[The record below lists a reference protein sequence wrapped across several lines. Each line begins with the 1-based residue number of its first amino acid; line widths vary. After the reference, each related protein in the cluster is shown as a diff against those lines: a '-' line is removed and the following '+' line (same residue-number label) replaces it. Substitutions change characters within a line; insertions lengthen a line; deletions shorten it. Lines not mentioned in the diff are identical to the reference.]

1 MKYCDVVEY
10 NGKKLFSGAIDI
22 DDYLKAPEKAKEI
35 ASCYIFH
42 GNKKHEDDNSGHELT
57 DSISLVERVIE
68 ALESDSPELLL
79 GIAGYGVGKSHLGL
93 TLSYLL
99 STTDKNGKE
108 TILKNIAL
116 IDKEAESRI
125 KESIYSDDRPFLVVP
140 INGMRNVNLKD
151 LFFQTIKTILMR
163 DGVDS
168 SCLDKFD
175 PRFSA
180 LKELLFN
187 YNNQSLVIEVL
198 NTCGQTIKSFSEA
211 MDSLNSEIYER
222 VKIQAQEKGIKYYEP
237 AATGELKDIL
247 SSVSTA
253 LCGVDKPY
261 RSMLIVF
268 DEFGKYMSFAAAND
282 GTAGPGCMQLLFE
295 GITSNY
301 EKDGHI
307 VLLGL
312 SQLDLKEYQMGSG
325 DIAFTNN
332 MSRYVSRYDTARKFY
347 LSACFETLVANL
359 LSVKDTS
366 FFPDSDKESLKTKS
380 IYKNL
385 LKTFKQVAVNDIWSD
400 YDKYL
405 SLIVKGCWPLSPYLM
420 WTLSYI
426 TSINNLL
433 QQRSGFN
440 LLLNLFE
447 NDVYSCEITR
457 AEDNTIVATRL
468 FDAGLL
474 SELLESEKN
483 YQTSDPIATE
493 YVFLLQKYSTK
504 LSKKEV
510 EFLKSIVLAHKL
522 RANCS
527 TQNEMNSL
535 LKELAGLSS
544 SEINHCVDSLCNY
557 YNAVD
562 YNQAMGQYEIHSDS
576 ISVQQFSIAITKRTK
591 DYKLQRSRQEQYECV
606 SSLFNYSKDIYDI
619 KETFFTPV
627 KTAFSENHDLSTSEW
642 NYSPFVVIGYNFLN
656 ALDTNIKIS
665 DFLNNI
671 VHDDPKGRVFY
682 IILPKDVSL
691 QNAKK
696 DIKQLL
702 NKKSAELGYTLPV
715 LVLILRDSDD
725 EILDSSIEYTVISHL
740 SKEDQEK
747 YQTLIIRKKEGLLRT
762 ISDSIERARTERN
775 YVYPEGIDT
784 KKSLQL
790 AGTQLFEMIYP
801 EVIPFYIDGKNW
813 LSSVEQMIKVLS
825 KGNVTWND
833 ILNLSDPKIINR
845 VKHLFRN
852 LWESI
857 DEKGRFLRI
866 PEQETLNEVYTEYD
880 ELVANEDSIRL
891 LDLYE
896 KLVKPPFGANTTAAT
911 LIVFYYLSTRSLEFD
926 FVRIDATITL
936 LDLLAIKGSLNKYK
950 AFNPNIWNQV
960 FIRKAIR
967 DDAKWVMLINRWSD
981 ETEYEKLMECSKKAK
996 ELQNLNISVPPQFAS
1011 QLAAC
1016 INHSELAEGI
1026 YNEWNE
1032 KSQTIK
1038 EEIDIE
1044 INKNRIGKP
1053 LNLFCRDYLKL
1064 YNNTIVKASKGNP
1077 RIHMPEDITEKETEF
1092 QESFR
1097 QYIGDHIEEWVEE
1110 HLFSFNMNVNE
1121 FKESHTKYEYFSK
1134 NLYTAG
1140 LDLYSEE
1147 INKLI
1152 SEVDDKRK
1160 CYLEFNKLYRQVDN
1174 EYQNL
1179 EKLIK
1184 NGLYSSSQVK
1194 SCLNSLNVMLDTINK
1209 FDVIKLSKI
1218 QGYSFDSLIKAIKGS
1233 INSIEKLGKEKDEKF
1248 SSLFEMDISSVDDLD
1263 YIISVSS
1270 DLFLFYK
1277 GLGDI
1282 KNDNLEDAEIM
1293 NKEASMLKGAYNNI
1307 FKENLS
1313 VQDLDNLVNE
1323 EKERLSNAFDGDSI
1337 FDDDSILNR
1346 FADKKRD
1353 EIINK
1358 SKNWI
1363 NIQENVLK
1371 KSSSAQEINRVLYS
1385 IDLIPHYAEGVIDEE
1400 VLILKNNAN
1409 KKLSFVK
1416 MDYLKGLFRELSKE
1430 EKVFFVNWCKK
1441 ESM

>member
-22 DDYLKAPEKAKEI
+22 DDYLKSPEKAKEI

-42 GNKKHEDDNSGHELT
+42 GNKKHEGDNSGHELT

-187 YNNQSLVIEVL
+187 YNNQSLIIEIL
-198 NTCGQTIKSFSEA
+198 NSCGQTINSFSEA
-211 MDSLNSEIYER
+211 MDSLNSEIYEK
-222 VKIQAQEKGIKYYEP
+222 VKIQSQEKGIKYYEP

-295 GITSNY
+295 GVTSNY

-380 IYKNL
+380 VYKNL
-385 LKTFKQVAVNDIWSD
+385 LKTFKQVAVSDIWSD
-400 YDKYL
+400 YNKYL

-447 NDVYSCEITR
+447 NDVYSCEITG

-504 LSKKEV
+504 LSKNEV

-527 TQNEMNSL
+527 TQNEMNAL

-619 KETFFTPV
+619 KDSFFTPV

-656 ALDTNIKIS
+656 ALDTSIKIS

-747 YQTLIIRKKEGLLRT
+747 YQTLIIRKKEDLLRT

-790 AGTQLFEMIYP
+790 AGAQLFEMIYP

-880 ELVANEDSIRL
+880 ELVANEGSIRL

-1011 QLAAC
+1011 QLVAC
-1016 INHSELAEGI
+1016 INHSELAEKL
-1026 YNEWNE
+1026 YNEWSE
-1032 KSQTIK
+1032 CCSAIK

-1053 LNLFCRDYLKL
+1053 LNLFCNDYLKL

-1077 RIHMPEDITEKETEF
+1077 KIYMPEEITEKESEF
-1092 QESFR
+1092 QKSFR
-1097 QYIGDHIEEWVEE
+1097 QYIGDHFEEWVVS
-1110 HLFSFNMNVNE
+1110 HPFSFNMNVNE
-1121 FKESHTKYEYFSK
+1121 YKESRTKYEFFSK
-1134 NLYTAG
+1134 NLNLAG
-1140 LDLYSEE
+1140 LELYSEE
-1147 INKLI
+1147 INKTI
-1152 SEVDDKRK
+1152 SEVDEKRK
-1160 CYLEFNKLYRQVDN
+1160 CFLEFNKTYRQVDN

-1179 EKLIK
+1179 DKLIK
-1184 NGLYSSSQVK
+1184 NGLYSSSQVNA
-1194 SCLNSLNVMLDTINK
+1194 CLNSLKEMLDIINR
-1209 FDVIKLSKI
+1209 FDAIKLSKI
-1218 QGYSFDSLIKAIKGS
+1218 PGYSFDSLTKAIKGS
-1233 INSIEKLGKEKDEKF
+1233 INSVEKLGKEKDEKF
-1248 SSLFEMDISSVDDLD
+1248 SSLFEMEISSIDDLD

-1282 KNDNLEDAEIM
+1282 KNNNLEDAEIM

-1313 VQDLDNLVNE
+1313 IKDLENLVFE
-1323 EKERLSNAFDGDSI
+1323 EKERLFNACEGDSI
-1337 FDDDSILNR
+1337 FDDDSIIDS
-1346 FADKKRD
+1346 FAEKKRD
-1353 EIINK
+1353 EMIK
-1358 SKNWI
+1358 ESKKWI
-1363 NIQENVLK
+1363 NTQEEVLK
-1371 KSSSAQEINRVLYS
+1371 KSSTAQEINRLLYS
-1385 IDLIPHYAEGVIDEE
+1385 LDLIPHYAEGVIDED
-1400 VLILKNNAN
+1400 VIGLRNNAN
-1409 KKLSFVK
+1409 KKMSYVK
-1416 MDYLKGLFRELSKE
+1416 MDYLKGLFRELSQEEKEIFVDWCKE
-1430 EKVFFVNWCKK
+1430 ETK
-1441 ESM
+1441 